1 LRRLEEGSQY
11 SSDMEDVRMSEY
23 LSTDNEEA
31 GDIAVRQM
39 AKVITMNNLRGSGKR
54 LSTYYEDSSDGSNYA
69 RSNQGP

>member
-1 LRRLEEGSQY
+1 
-11 SSDMEDVRMSEY
+11 MSEY